1 MSKAGL
7 QCVSRCPLCA
17 NSGHRAASGS
27 GLPVCDSVISIT
39 QFSGV
44 AAVLV
49 RCGYVSGLFVRPSV
63 SSLHSAE
70 RAQSQPL
77 ISAICF
83 ADPICVVRRGT
94 RAVARARRN
103 HPAFAPSNDGSNVPK
118 ARDRI
123 PECHPQRA
131 FRALQDRRAICNFMK
146 RPSLNSFWGRLP
158 RRSEFRIAL
167 QRRGWLVVPDRHRN

>member
-1 MSKAGL
+1 MSNAQANVRFVAIADIAPLQEAGCGFAIALSPSPSFLTLL
-7 QCVSRCPLCA
+7 QHC
-17 NSGHRAASGS
+17 
-27 GLPVCDSVISIT
+27 
-39 QFSGV
+39 SGV
-44 AAVLV
+44 VVCPACL
-49 RCGYVSGLFVRPSV
+49 CGPSV
-63 SSLHSAE
+63 SSLDSAE
-70 RAQSQPL
+70 RAQSEPL

-83 ADPICVVRRGT
+83 ADSIYLVRRGT

-118 ARDRI
+118 ARDGI